1 MKTIAVIK
9 HLDVLD
15 HITSRI
21 APSTINYIGSPF
33 GFQTVKE
40 TLRNSIIPAI
50 ALSTHPA
57 DHAIDTQELPV
68 ITVGILACRG
78 QSDESI
84 PFPFS
89 VANKPSKELPWQ
101 AMPSCCCSSP
111 NRQLF
116 SNTDRLPPPDTDILL
131 WSTDRKCR
139 CTTRHRVDPPENFD
153 SEDLGQVMLAVRR
166 YSELPAA
173 LYRYAGFF
181 HQVAG
186 TMPAHIMPLRTESFG
201 CSAGA
206 IRAPGFAVD
215 LPNF

>member
-68 ITVGILACRG
+68 ITVGILA
-78 QSDESI
+78 
-84 PFPFS
+84 
-89 VANKPSKELPWQ
+89 A
-101 AMPSCCCSSP
+101 
-111 NRQLF
+111 
-116 SNTDRLPPPDTDILL
+116 
-131 WSTDRKCR
+131 
-139 CTTRHRVDPPENFD
+139 
-153 SEDLGQVMLAVRR
+153 AVRVMNQSLSR
-166 YSELPAA
+166 FPLLTSHRKSFRGKRCLHAAAHRPTDNFSRIQIDYHRQIQTSFYGPQIGNVAAPHGIGSIHLKISIQKIWGRLCSLSVVILNFLRRFTDTPA
-173 LYRYAGFF
+173 FF
-181 HQVAG
+181 
-186 TMPAHIMPLRTESFG
+186 IRLRARCRPTS
-201 CSAGA
+201 C
-206 IRAPGFAVD
+206 P
-215 LPNF
+215 